1 MLTRKGIVCISC
13 VKKPLQ
19 KLFYSKISPYISSG
33 DLVVKEFAGQVQ
45 DLAGMP
51 NARFSPKIKCVLV
64 AIYENDGKTILQP
77 LVAEQEAKAIP
88 ELFQNKTLEVWLS
101 NGKIDIAQFDVAILK
116 YKQVLQSLTKCK
128 KVKTQVCLKN
138 YFENIVSCEQCPL
151 SVKAGEISDDHS

>member
-1 MLTRKGIVCISC
+1 LCQETFTKTVLFGFCPIHISWG
-13 VKKPLQ
+13 LA
-19 KLFYSKISPYISSG
+19 
-33 DLVVKEFAGQVQ
+33 VKEFAGQVQ

-51 NARFSPKIKCVLV
+51 KSGFTPKLKCVLV

-101 NGKIDIAQFDVAILK
+101 NGKMDIAQFDVAILK
-116 YKQVLQSLTKCK
+116 YKQVLQSLKKCK

-138 YFENIVSCEQCPL
+138 HYENLVSCEQCPL
-151 SVKAGEISDDHS
+151 GVNEGEGSDDDS